1 MESNAT
7 FLIEFL
13 LFAVAALGWGAWEI
27 WSVRRS
33 RNVPPD
39 APANK
44 PTGSSEQ
51 LPRHPKR

>member
-1 MESNAT
+1 MESNFT

-27 WSVRRS
+27 WSVRSS
-33 RNVPPD
+33 RTAPPD
-39 APANK
+39 AQASK
-44 PTGSSEQ
+44 TRDSSEQ